1 MAHIYV
7 YRCWNHLI
15 FQWNILNK
23 IANSKSNIK
32 KSINEKGFM
41 HGEALL
47 NIYLLSMSLI
57 VYSQWRGHFLLYPG
71 SMGVCILRSN
81 LAVQHLGTNI
91 ENSKVRITLLPL
103 FPTSGVSRWI
113 FLIVL
118 LIFLPPLTLFLILIL
133 FYMYA
138 YFPNL

>member
-1 MAHIYV
+1 
-7 YRCWNHLI
+7 
-15 FQWNILNK
+15 
-23 IANSKSNIK
+23 
-32 KSINEKGFM
+32 
-41 HGEALL
+41 
-47 NIYLLSMSLI
+47 
-57 VYSQWRGHFLLYPG
+57 
-71 SMGVCILRSN
+71 MGVCILRSN